1 MEYWLLFQNCQNF
14 AKEII
19 ICLTGDKKILQKSP
33 VDAGTFAGFLAVIA
47 GVVSVFAIGSTVLS
61 SNQSSEDQNSDED
74 DWIKIDFVIN
84 Q

>member
-1 MEYWLLFQNCQNF
+1 MEYWLLFQNCQKF

-33 VDAGTFAGFLAVIA
+33 VDAGTFAGFLAAIA
-47 GVVSVFAIGSTVLS
+47 GVVSVFAIGSKVLS
-61 SNQSSEDQNSDED
+61 SNQCEGHNSDED
-74 DWIKIDFVIN
+74 DWTEIDFVIN